1 MPVATDKMKVSSYMD
16 QELVLKLKVLSAMH
30 GFSLSSYIEFL
41 SQQAVDDAEKK
52 GVSLVLPKKN

>member
-41 SQQAVDDAEKK
+41 SQQAVDEAEKK
-52 GVSLVLPKKN
+52 GASLVLPKQN